1 MLIGYAAQWRRS
13 HVATSLRLPH
23 PAHRMPMLPP
33 IHLTRWIDE
42 HRDQLKPP
50 IGNKVLYKD
59 SEFIIMIVGGPNAR
73 TDFHISESEE
83 FFYMLEGDM
92 TLRVEENGALRDI
105 PIKEGEVFLL
115 SSRTPHSPQRT
126 PGSIGLVIERTR
138 REGELD
144 GVRWYC
150 DNCQHILYEEFF
162 VLHDIVEQL
171 RQIVEKFNHNDALHT
186 CSRCGKVAETPS
198 SAAQD
203 S

>member
-1 MLIGYAAQWRRS
+1 
-13 HVATSLRLPH
+13 
-23 PAHRMPMLPP
+23 MPMLPP
-33 IHLTRWIDE
+33 LHLTRWIDE
-42 HRDQLKPP
+42 HRAELKPP

-73 TDFHISESEE
+73 SDFHISDSEE

-92 TLRVEENGALRDI
+92 TLRVEEDGALRDI

-115 SSRTPHSPQRT
+115 SAGTPHSPQRS

-138 REGELD
+138 REGEID

-150 DNCQHILYEEFF
+150 ETCNNVLYEEFF
-162 VLHDIVEQL
+162 TLYDIVEQL
-171 RQIVEKFNHNDALHT
+171 REIVEKFNNNEALRH
-186 CSRCGKVAETPS
+186 CDRCGTIAEIP
-198 SAAQD
+198 SAAPPQ